1 MKTNEEIILMCDATL
16 IEEMKLASD
25 IEKLPTEFTVADIEE
40 WMKVENI
47 TKLDGTPYPPITQEL
62 LLNYSKHTPITK
74 KRKQKVLYTNH
85 NGRIFSFTPLKP
97 YPLA

>member
-1 MKTNEEIILMCDATL
+1 MKLNNDIIPMCDSSL
-16 IEEMKLASD
+16 IVQMKLAVD
-25 IEKLPTEFTVADIEE
+25 IEQLPTQFTAADIEE
-40 WMKVENI
+40 WMKAENI
-47 TKLDGTPYPPITQEL
+47 TKLDGTPYPPVTQEL